1 MYLRFSFSLGFG
13 TQTADVV
20 GIWAS
25 VLKVYHIHMC

>member
-20 GIWAS
+20 EIGPE
-25 VLKVYHIHMC
+25 Y